1 MIAAEGIISG
11 YGALKVLKDVT
22 VEARAGQLAA
32 LVGANG
38 AGKSTL
44 LRCVQ
49 GLIPV
54 WGGRVIFDGNDVT
67 GWPAEKLVSAG
78 LALVPETRELF
89 PRLSVADNLMLGA
102 YAFRHEKHA
111 SKKRVD
117 ALRKVYGLFPVLEE
131 RKNAPAGALS
141 GGQQQMLAIGRA
153 LMCRPR
159 ALMLDEPS
167 LGLAPLIVRQIFK
180 VIRELSESGLAV
192 LLVEQ
197 NIRAAL
203 QLAQQAYV
211 LETGTVALAGPAERL
226 LNDPSVKRAYL
237 GGHVRSH

>member
-1 MIAAEGIISG
+1 VIAAEGIVSG
-11 YGALKVLKDVT
+11 YGALKILKDVT
-22 VEARAGQLAA
+22 VEVRAGQLAA

-44 LRCVQ
+44 LRCIQ
-49 GLIPV
+49 GLIPI
-54 WGGRVIFDGNDVT
+54 WAGRVIFDGNDVT
-67 GWPAEKLVSAG
+67 GWRAEQLVRAG
-78 LALVPETRELF
+78 LALVPETKELF
-89 PRLSVADNLMLGA
+89 PRLSVLDNLMLGA
-102 YAFRHEKHA
+102 YSFRNEKQA
-111 SKKRVD
+111 SNNRTD

-131 RKNAPAGALS
+131 RKNTPAGALS

-153 LMCRPR
+153 LMSRPR

-180 VIRELSESGLAV
+180 VIRELSDSGLAV

-197 NIRAAL
+197 NVRAAL

-226 LNDPSVKRAYL
+226 LNDPSVKHAYL
-237 GGHVRSH
+237 GGHIRPR

>member
-1 MIAAEGIISG
+1 VIVAEGIVSG

-22 VEARAGQLAA
+22 LEVHSGQLAA
-32 LVGANG
+32 IVGANG

-44 LRCVQ
+44 LQCVQ
-49 GLIPV
+49 GLIPT
-54 WGGRVIFDGNDVT
+54 WAGRVIFDGDDVT
-67 GWPAEKLVSAG
+67 GWPAEKLVRAG
-78 LALVPETRELF
+78 LALVPETRGLF
-89 PRLSVADNLMLGA
+89 PRLSVIDNLMLGA
-102 YAFRHEKHA
+102 YSFRNEKQA
-111 SKKRVD
+111 AMKRAD

-153 LMCRPR
+153 LMSRPR

-180 VIRELSESGLAV
+180 VIKELSDGGIAV

-197 NIRAAL
+197 NIRTAL
-203 QLAQQAYV
+203 QLAERAYV
-211 LETGTVALAGPAERL
+211 LETGAVVLAGPAEQL
-226 LNDPSVKRAYL
+226 LNDSSVKRAYL
-237 GGHVRSH
+237 GGHIRSR